1 MRGDIMYLLLVIG
14 AFSLFFT
21 VILWLQVTDARYRR
35 AQALFDGRAEHAQG
49 RKAKHQKT

>member
-1 MRGDIMYLLLVIG
+1 MRGDIMYLMLVIG

-35 AQALFDGRAEHAQG
+35 AQAMLDGKADHAHG
-49 RKAKHQKT
+49 RKARRRKP

>member
-35 AQALFDGRAEHAQG
+35 DQAKVHGKTNYAHG
-49 RKAKHQKT
+49 RKGKRQKT

>member
-1 MRGDIMYLLLVIG
+1 MRGDILYLLLVIG

-35 AQALFDGRAEHAQG
+35 TQAMVDGKADHVQG
-49 RKAKHQKT
+49 RKTRRRKT